1 MIEGSCTAY
10 VVRDTFTRSILNIA
24 AELEAMR
31 EAAASGQG
39 KLDTPEQGPRVVVV
53 GPPGSG
59 RSTIA
64 MTLLNYGARL
74 RPQVYVD
81 LDVRHN
87 DISVSGMVSA
97 VVVERPVIVTRGYGS
112 APVLSFAY
120 GDLDLSRNVKL
131 YQLQVV
137 QLLKN
142 LEARDDQHPKEAKN
156 AGWIIKAPTFDSQ
169 QNYKDVLE
177 TLKLLDP
184 HVVIVL
190 GYDRLVSDLNDLFE
204 ERISSKKTQIVN
216 LARSGGLIHHGP
228 IEADFSRQQRIR
240 DYFYG
245 PSRELGPARIS
256 LPYGE
261 KFIVVQLKLQ
271 DQLSITAMPIDHEAP
286 QEAELEVIQVT
297 PDRSLNHSLLA
308 VSYAQSIEQV
318 MFSNVAG
325 FLHVI
330 NVETEKG
337 KLVCTSPLERIHI
350 GAYSGPIYLIQTELK
365 FTDT

>member
-1 MIEGSCTAY
+1 M
-10 VVRDTFTRSILNIA
+10 VRDTFTRSILNIA
-24 AELEAMR
+24 AELESMR
-31 EAAASGQG
+31 DAASRNEG
-39 KLDTPEQGPRVVVV
+39 KLDTPDMGPRIVVV

-64 MTLLNYGARL
+64 MTLLNYGVRL

-97 VVVERPVIVTRGYGS
+97 VVVERPVVVTRGYGA

-120 GDLDLSRNVKL
+120 GDLDLSRNAKL

-142 LEARDDQHPKEAKN
+142 LEARDAAHPEEAKN
-156 AGWIIKAPTFDSQ
+156 AGWILKAPTFDSK
-169 QNYKDVLE
+169 QNYRDVLDS
-177 TLKLLDP
+177 LKLLDP

-190 GYDRLVSDLNDLFE
+190 GYDRLVSDLEDVFG
-204 ERISSKKTQIVN
+204 ERCASKKTQIIN
-216 LARSGGLIHHGP
+216 LTRSAGVIHHGP
-228 IEADFSRQQRIR
+228 LESEMSRQLRIR

-245 PSRELGPARIS
+245 PARELGPARIS
-256 LPYGE
+256 LPFGE

-271 DQLSITAMPIDHEAP
+271 DQISITAMPIDHEAP
-286 QEAELEVIQVT
+286 TEAELEVVQVT
-297 PDRSLNHSLLA
+297 PDRSLRHHLLA
-308 VSYAQSIEQV
+308 VSYAHSIEQV

-325 FLHVI
+325 YLHVI
-330 NVETEKG
+330 DVDTEKS
-337 KLVCTSPLERIHI
+337 KIICTSPLERILI

-365 FTDT
+365 FTDVE

>member
-1 MIEGSCTAY
+1 M
-10 VVRDTFTRSILNIA
+10 RDTFTRSILNIA
-24 AELEAMR
+24 AELESMR
-31 EAAASGQG
+31 EAASQNEG
-39 KLDTPEQGPRVVVV
+39 KLDTPDMGPRVVVV

-81 LDVRHN
+81 LDVRRN

-97 VVVERPVIVTRGYGS
+97 VVAERPVVVTRGYGT

-120 GDLDLSRNVKL
+120 GDLDLSRNAKL
-131 YQLQVV
+131 YQLQII

-142 LEARDDQHPKEAKN
+142 LEARDEAHTGEAKC

-169 QNYKDVLE
+169 QNYKDVLDA
-177 TLKLLDP
+177 LKLLDP

-190 GYDRLVSDLNDLFE
+190 GYDRLVSDLNDVFE
-204 ERISSKKTQIVN
+204 QRISQKKTQIVN
-216 LARSGGLIHHGP
+216 LTRSGGIIHHGP
-228 IEADFSRQQRIR
+228 LESEISRQLRVR

-261 KFIVVQLKLQ
+261 KFVVVQLKLQ
-271 DQLSITAMPIDHEAP
+271 DQISITAMPIDHEAP

-297 PDRSLNHSLLA
+297 PDRTLRHHLLA

-318 MFSNVAG
+318 LFSNVAG
-325 FLHVI
+325 YLHVLD
-330 NVETEKG
+330 VDTEKG
-337 KLVCTSPLERIHI
+337 KLVCTSPLERILI

-365 FTDT
+365 FTDVE